1 LACSASYDGCR
12 SSLAFGL
19 SDLLRPRGPRDRLTE
34 TTAFVAPSGASDPSS
49 AAPGF
54 LSGKTIDFPVSKK
67 SYSEF
72 LWGVKLRIKI
82 TADEDLSPPLRFDD
96 RASFFSSEKQ

>member
-1 LACSASYDGCR
+1 MMAAVAASRLPVC
-12 SSLAFGL
+12 LT
-19 SDLLRPRGPRDRLTE
+19 LLRPRGPRDRLNSE

-54 LSGKTIDFPVSKK
+54 LPGKTIDFPVSKK

-72 LWGVKLRIKI
+72 LWGVKLRIEI
-82 TADEDLSPPLRFDD
+82 TADEDLSPPPRFDD